1 MAEADPQV
9 ALEGVEVALEPAAEE
24 QAPHRTLED
33 IAREHGWRPK
43 DEYRGDESD
52 WRDAESFI
60 TFGLTRQRDLTRDI
74 KHLRS
79 TTEQIVRTTA
89 QITEDAVR
97 KAREEERQQWQQR
110 HRQAVEEGDVAG
122 AEQAVGKIA
131 ELSASPARS
140 GPPPEVAS
148 FVRENSWM
156 ENDPAAAAVA
166 ATEADRIAKA
176 GGSVS
181 EQLAA
186 ARQAV
191 HKRFP
196 EYAPAPATPPKPPA
210 AVSAPA
216 SRTAPIGN
224 RKKGFSDLP
233 RDAQEVARQL
243 VSKGFVSSTDAY
255 ADQYFAGK
263 GA

>member
-1 MAEADPQV
+1 MAEADPHV
-9 ALEGVEVALEPAAEE
+9 ALEGDEVALDTVSEE
-24 QAPHRTLED
+24 QAPHRSLED

-43 DEYRGDESD
+43 DEYRGDDGD

-74 KHLRS
+74 KHLRAN
-79 TTEQIVRTTA
+79 TEAIVRTTA

-97 KAREEERQQWQQR
+97 KARDDERSQWQQR

-131 ELSASPARS
+131 ELAASPAAKS

-148 FVRENSWM
+148 FVRENAWM

-176 GGSVS
+176 GGSVT

-186 ARQAV
+186 ARTAV

-196 EYAPAPATPPKPPA
+196 EYAPASPKPPA
-210 AVSAPA
+210 AVSSPSSRAAP
-216 SRTAPIGN
+216 TGG

-243 VSKGFVSSTDAY
+243 VNRGFVSSTEAY